1 MVKNPP
7 AKAGNLRAVG
17 SIPGREDP
25 LEEGKVTH
33 SYSCLE
39 DPTDMGA
46 WRASVHRV
54 SKSQTRLKRLNMRQC
69 SAQILALSGTK

>member
-7 AKAGNLRAVG
+7 AKAGDLRAVG

-25 LEEGKVTH
+25 LEEGMVTH
-33 SYSCLE
+33 LYSCLE
-39 DPTDMGA
+39 DPTDRGA

-54 SKSQTRLKRLNMRQC
+54 SKSQTRLKRLNMWQC
-69 SAQILALSGTK
+69 LAEILALSWTK